1 MLFRERRKDMGAWE
15 GREMNVGCSPVKNL
29 NCTQALA
36 RFCMVFGFFDN
47 NGRLAFD
54 LMIAAFV
61 FASRH

>member
-1 MLFRERRKDMGAWE
+1 MGAWE

-54 LMIAAFV
+54 FMIAAFV